1 MSKVL
6 RIGGINIPAQKH
18 VVVALATSIYGINVS
33 RAKTICSS
41 ANVASATKVKD
52 LSEENIE
59 AIRHAIGKYKIEGE
73 LKREIIG
80 NIRRLE
86 RIKSYRGIRHF
97 RRLPVH
103 GQRTRTNAR
112 TRKGA
117 RKAINK

>member
-18 VVVALATSIYGINVS
+18 IVVALATSIFGINTS
-33 RAKTICSS
+33 RAKSICLA
-41 ANVASATKVKD
+41 ANVTPSIKVKD
-52 LSEENIE
+52 LSEEGIE
-59 AIRHAIGKYKIEGE
+59 AIRNAIAKYKIEGE

-103 GQRTRTNAR
+103 GQRTR
-112 TRKGA
+112 
-117 RKAINK
+117 